1 VLVQITDNGSY
12 PGGDNHRSDGENEKI
27 AGFDA
32 EDVDDDNYDGTGEIG
47 GKVSWMSVEPDE
59 TFDGDKFVDGRPG
72 D

>member
-1 VLVQITDNGSY
+1 VLVQTTDNGSY
-12 PGGDNHRSDGENEKI
+12 PGGDNHRNDGENEKI

-47 GKVSWMSVEPDE
+47 GKVSVMSVEPDE